1 MAKKTFKGR
10 PLIPG
15 TAEGKALASKHPFN
29 VSATYLENLFSG
41 NTETAPCTDVVNEE
55 WAGKNLAGQILCF
68 PTGVGSTMGGATLM
82 GVGSL
87 GLGPKAML
95 YSQHVDSVSVAGLII
110 DNVWNDRKVITID
123 MLGDEFLETVK
134 SGDPIKIMEDGT
146 VEVG

>member
-15 TAEGKALASKHPFN
+15 KLKGKALASKHPFN
-29 VSATYLENLFSG
+29 VSATYLENLFGG
-41 NTETAPCTDVVNEE
+41 NTKTAPCTDVVNKE

-68 PTGVGSTMGGATLM
+68 PSGVGSTMGGATLM

-95 YSQHVDSVSVAGLII
+95 YSEHVDSVSVAGLII
-110 DNVWNDRKVITID
+110 DNVWNDHQVITID
-123 MLGDEFLETVK
+123 MLGDEFLDAVK
-134 SGDPIKIMEDGT
+134 TGDPISIKEDGT

>member
-15 TAEGKALASKHPFN
+15 KLKGKALASKSPFN
-29 VSATYLENLFSG
+29 VSATYLENLFGG
-41 NTETAPCTDVVNEE
+41 NTKTAPCTDVVNKE
-55 WAGKNLAGQILCF
+55 WSGKNLAGQILCF
-68 PTGVGSTMGGATLM
+68 PTAVGSTMGGATLM

-95 YSQHVDSVSVAGLII
+95 YSGHVDSVSVAGLII
-110 DNVWNDRKVITID
+110 DDVWNDRHVITID
-123 MLGDEFLETVK
+123 MLGDEFLEAVK
-134 SGDPIKIMEDGT
+134 TGDPISIMEDGT

>member
-15 TAEGKALASKHPFN
+15 KLEGKALASKHPFN
-29 VSATYLENLFSG
+29 VSGSYLENLFGG
-41 NTETAPCTDVVNEE
+41 NTKTAPCTDVVNKE

-68 PTGVGSTMGGATLM
+68 PTGVGSTMGGVTLM

-95 YSQHVDSVSVAGLII
+95 YAGHVDSVSVAGLII
-110 DNVWNDRKVITID
+110 ANVWNDRKVITID
-123 MLGDEFLETVK
+123 LLGEEFMNTVK
-134 SGDPIKIMEDGT
+134 TGDAIKISEDGT

>member
-15 TAEGKALASKHPFN
+15 KLKGKALASKSPFN
-29 VSATYLENLFSG
+29 VSATYLENLFGG
-41 NTETAPCTDVVNEE
+41 NTKTAPCTDVVNKE

-68 PTGVGSTMGGATLM
+68 PSGVGSTMGGATLM

-95 YSQHVDSVSVAGLII
+95 YSEHVDSVSVAGLII
-110 DNVWNDRKVITID
+110 DNVWNDRQVITID
-123 MLGDEFLETVK
+123 MLGDEFMEAVK
-134 SGDPIKIMEDGT
+134 TGDPISIMEDGT

>member
-15 TAEGKALASKHPFN
+15 KLEGQALASKSPFN
-29 VSATYLENLFSG
+29 VSATYLDTLFGG
-41 NTETAPCTDVVNEE
+41 NTNTAPSTDVVNKD
-55 WAGKNLAGQILCF
+55 WYRKNLAGQILCL

-82 GVGSL
+82 GVGSM

-95 YSQHVDSVSVAGLII
+95 YAEHVDSVSVAGLII
-110 DNVWNDRKVITID
+110 DNIWNENTVITID
-123 MLGDEFLETVK
+123 MLGDEFLDAVK
-134 SGDPIKIMEDGT
+134 TGDPISIMEDGT

>member
-10 PLIPG
+10 PVIPG
-15 TAEGKALASKHPFN
+15 KAEGKALASKAPFN
-29 VSATYLENLFSG
+29 VSSSYLENLFGG
-41 NTETAPCTDVVNEE
+41 NTETAPCTDVVNKE

-68 PTGVGSTMGGATLM
+68 PTGVGSTMGGATLV
-82 GVGSL
+82 GLGSL

-95 YSQHVDSVSVAGLII
+95 YAEHVDSVSVAGLII

-123 MLGDEFLETVK
+123 LLGDEFLEAVDT
-134 SGDPIKIMEDGT
+134 GDPIAIHEDGT

>member
-15 TAEGKALASKHPFN
+15 KLEGKALASKHPFN
-29 VSATYLENLFSG
+29 VSATYLENLFGG
-41 NTETAPCTDVVNEE
+41 NTKTAPCTDVVNEE

-68 PTGVGSTMGGATLM
+68 PTGVGSTMGGATLV
-82 GVGSL
+82 GVGFL

-110 DNVWNDRKVITID
+110 DNVWNGNKVITID
-123 MLGDEFLETVK
+123 MLGDEFLDAVNT
-134 SGDPIKIMEDGT
+134 GDPIAIYEDGR

>member
-15 TAEGKALASKHPFN
+15 KLKGKPLASKSPFN
-29 VSATYLENLFSG
+29 VSATYLENLFGG
-41 NTETAPCTDVVNEE
+41 NTKTAPCTDVVNKE
-55 WAGKNLAGQILCF
+55 WSGKNLAGQILCF
-68 PTGVGSTMGGATLM
+68 STGVGSTMGGATLM

-95 YSQHVDSVSVAGLII
+95 YAGHVDSVSVAGLII
-110 DNVWNDRKVITID
+110 DDVWNERSVITID
-123 MLGDEFLETVK
+123 MLGDEFLEAVK
-134 SGDPIKIMEDGT
+134 TGDPISIKEDGT

>member
-15 TAEGKALASKHPFN
+15 KLKGKALASKHPFN
-29 VSATYLENLFSG
+29 VSATYLENLFGG
-41 NTETAPCTDVVNEE
+41 NTKTAPCTDVVNKE
-55 WAGKNLAGQILCF
+55 WAGKDLAGQILCF
-68 PTGVGSTMGGATLM
+68 PSGVGSTMGGATLM

-95 YSQHVDSVSVAGLII
+95 YSEHVDSVSVAGLII
-110 DNVWNDRKVITID
+110 DNVWNDHQVITID
-123 MLGDEFLETVK
+123 MLGDEFMEAVK
-134 SGDPIKIMEDGT
+134 TGDPISIMEDGT